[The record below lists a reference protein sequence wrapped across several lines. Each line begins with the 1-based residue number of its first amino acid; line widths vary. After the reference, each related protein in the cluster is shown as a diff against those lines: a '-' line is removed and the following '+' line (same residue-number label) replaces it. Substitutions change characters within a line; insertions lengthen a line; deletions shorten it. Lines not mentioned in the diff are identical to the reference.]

1 MSSGLPAI
9 TGDIDH
15 ARAVYVF
22 PEVLKP
28 WRPTILAYSASFVS
42 TVMGFPM
49 DTVKTRMQT
58 HKEFSSYW
66 DCVRKTY
73 SHEGIRGF
81 YRGIWAPLVSTSLSK
96 SLGVSIFT
104 FFKPKTYQLLYGDS
118 VGTHPL
124 LRNIPVCFISGSMA
138 GGGVSLFACPFEF
151 TKVYSQILKLVQ
163 RQHLIDTHDP
173 KKRLTKT
180 PSTLQIIKIIIRN
193 EGYMGLYSG
202 YKYHFLRDSLSS
214 GFYFSIY
221 ELGKHSL
228 NKLFFDSPSHL
239 SVLIA
244 GGLSGVLSW
253 TLIFPVDTAK
263 ALIQKEVVTKIL
275 RQQEGLDPLPKK
287 QNKVLK
293 FPKLERNMYRG
304 LGISVTRSFLV
315 NMIFFGVYEFSMA
328 HIA

>member
-1 MSSGLPAI
+1 M
-9 TGDIDH
+9 
-15 ARAVYVF
+15 
-22 PEVLKP
+22 
-28 WRPTILAYSASFVS
+28 LAYSASFIA
-42 TVMGFPM
+42 TVVGFPM

-58 HKEFSSYW
+58 HPEFTSYW
-66 DCVRKTY
+66 DCIRKTY

-104 FFKPKTYQLLYGDS
+104 YFKPKTYNFLYGDS
-118 VGTHPL
+118 VGSHPL
-124 LRNIPVCFISGSMA
+124 LRNVPVCFISGSIA

-163 RQHLIDTHDP
+163 RQHLIDTHNP
-173 KKRLTKT
+173 KHRLSKT
-180 PSTLQIIKIIIRN
+180 PNTLQIIRVIIKN

-202 YKYHFLRDSLSS
+202 YRYHFLRDSLSS

-228 NKLFFDSPSHL
+228 NKLFDSPSHF

-253 TLIFPVDTAK
+253 TLIFPVDTTK
-263 ALIQKEVVTKIL
+263 ALIQKEVVTNIL
-275 RQQEGLDPLPKK
+275 RREEGLEPYPKK
-287 QNKVLK
+287 KQKLQ
-293 FPKLERNMYRG
+293 KLEKKMYRG

-315 NMIFFGVYEFSMA
+315 NMVFFGVYEFSMA